1 MKKGTSINSHI
12 TGEKN
17 NGNVSGDAFSVDR
30 KGNINLNKT
39 EISTHTFLFA
49 ITLLVLLVGELIFGS
64 YLLNEFKIFKE
75 ESKIF
80 SESLKT
86 QLREDLEKQD
96 SLIKQFIYT
105 YGGN

>member
-64 YLLNEFKIFKE
+64 YLLNELKIAKE
-75 ESKIF
+75 ELKIYK
-80 SESLKT
+80 ET
-86 QLREDLEKQD
+86 LETKINADIERQEN
-96 SLIKQFIYT
+96 LINQFIYT

>member
-17 NGNVSGDAFSVDR
+17 NGNVSGDALSVDR

-39 EISTHTFLFA
+39 EITTHGILFA
-49 ITLLVLLVGELIFGS
+49 ITLLVLLVGELIYGS
-64 YLLNEFKIFKE
+64 YLLNELKIAKE
-75 ESKIF
+75 ELKIYK
-80 SESLKT
+80 ETLENQLKT
-86 QLREDLEKQD
+86 DIERQEN
-96 SLIKQFIYT
+96 LINQFIYT